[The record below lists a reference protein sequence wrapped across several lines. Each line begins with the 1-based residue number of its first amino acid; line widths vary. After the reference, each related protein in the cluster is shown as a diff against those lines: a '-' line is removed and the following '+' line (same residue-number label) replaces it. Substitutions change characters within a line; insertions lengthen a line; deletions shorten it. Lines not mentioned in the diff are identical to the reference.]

1 MSATSPI
8 RWPALAA
15 VAGPIGAYGVVLV
28 LLFVPA
34 TDGGIGSTFLAV
46 AVAAALPAM
55 LVVTIPVRAIADRVE
70 AKVRP
75 ELPSGRFHGA
85 DADVSIGLG
94 DPSSLLIRE
103 SSTIDVA
110 GLPTTRRDIVIVTT
124 GVFDTLDR
132 REVVALVG
140 ARLAALR
147 DPWCRLATQGA
158 LAWWSLRFVLP
169 FALVGFVAGAPS
181 VGVAAAALL
190 VIVGLAP
197 AWPERV
203 RDRCVDFAAI
213 ERTTDPGGLAGAV
226 RRVSGLGRRHDD
238 AAIDPQAR
246 IVTPFFAMP
255 RLAGG
260 EMTVNVGLSKRR
272 RHHLI
277 RCLRLLAAADQ
288 QTGMVEPVGIEAA
301 TGRDLRR
308 RWSQVARPVTI
319 D

>member
-1 MSATSPI
+1 MSAVSPI
-8 RWPALAA
+8 RWSALGA
-15 VAGPIGAYGVVLV
+15 VVGPVGAFSV
-28 LLFVPA
+28 LLALLLVPA
-34 TDGGIGSTFLAV
+34 TDGGLASTLAAIAV
-46 AVAAALPAM
+46 AVALPAT
-55 LVVTIPVRAIADRVE
+55 LVVTIPVRAVADRVE
-70 AKVRP
+70 AEVCP
-75 ELPSGRFHGA
+75 ALPSGRFHGV
-85 DADVSIGLG
+85 DADVTIGLG

-103 SSTIDVA
+103 SPSIDVT

-124 GVFDTLDR
+124 GVFDALTR

-158 LAWWSLRFVLP
+158 LAWWSLRFVAP
-169 FALVGFVAGAPS
+169 FALIGFVAGATTVGV
-181 VGVAAAALL
+181 VGVALL
-190 VIVGLAP
+190 VAVGLAP

-203 RDRCVDFAAI
+203 RDRCVDLAAI

-238 AAIDPQAR
+238 AAIDPTASIR
-246 IVTPFFAMP
+246 RPFLAMP

-288 QTGMVEPVGIEAA
+288 QTGMVEPVGAEAA